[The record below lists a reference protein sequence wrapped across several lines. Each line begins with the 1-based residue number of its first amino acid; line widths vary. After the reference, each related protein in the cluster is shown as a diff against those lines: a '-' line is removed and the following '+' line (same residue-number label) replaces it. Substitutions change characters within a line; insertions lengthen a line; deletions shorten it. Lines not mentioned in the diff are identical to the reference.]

1 MTNASSFQREKLDT
15 IRSPKRHAKV
25 CYTVEAG
32 KVKLNPQNR
41 DSNKEYPLLAATR
54 EKPTQQQRPS
64 AAKNKLMYKIKKG
77 KKH

>member
-1 MTNASSFQREKLDT
+1 MLPVFRGKVRYNKGH
-15 IRSPKRHAKV
+15 PKHAKV

-41 DSNKEYPLLAATR
+41 DSSKEYPLLAATR

-64 AAKNKLMYKIKKG
+64 AAKKKN
-77 KKH
+77 